1 MTRPNTDWFPEHL
14 QNHLTADV
22 VALLRTWLAEA
33 CRINGAGW
41 PEEDLFQSLVAHVV
55 ASHRIAAE
63 EEEQQRIDG
72 MRFEA
77 EDLAGLT

>member
-1 MTRPNTDWFPEHL
+1 MTTTTTDWFPDHL

-22 VALLRTWLAEA
+22 VALLRSWLAEA
-33 CRINGAGW
+33 CRTNGADR
-41 PEEDLFQSLVAHVV
+41 PEEELILSLVAHVV
-55 ASHRIAAE
+55 ASERSSAE
-63 EEEQQRIDG
+63 EEEQQRIDD

>member
-22 VALLRTWLAEA
+22 VALLHAWRAEA
-33 CRINGAGW
+33 CRINGADRL
-41 PEEDLFQSLVAHVV
+41 EEDLLLSLVAHVV
-55 ASHRIAAE
+55 ASQRSSAKE
-63 EEEQQRIDG
+63 EEEQRIDD

>member
-1 MTRPNTDWFPEHL
+1 MTTTTDWFPDHL
-14 QNHLTADV
+14 QNHLTSDA

-33 CRINGAGW
+33 CRINGADW
-41 PEEDLFQSLVAHVV
+41 PEEDLLLSLVAHVV
-55 ASHRIAAE
+55 ASQRSSAKE
-63 EEEQQRIDG
+63 EEEQRIDD